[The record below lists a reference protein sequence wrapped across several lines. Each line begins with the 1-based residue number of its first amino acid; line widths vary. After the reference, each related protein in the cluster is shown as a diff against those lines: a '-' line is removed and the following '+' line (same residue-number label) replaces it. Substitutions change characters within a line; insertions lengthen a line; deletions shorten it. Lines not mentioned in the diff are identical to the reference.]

1 MGWLNNRIGLG
12 LEITSATLLVGQLAG
27 QRMLQ
32 AIRPSLADVVESAS
46 RTPDDD
52 LTTQAPGYAITSAR
66 HESQYSRLFRS

>member
-1 MGWLNNRIGLG
+1 MKALPY
-12 LEITSATLLVGQLAG
+12 GQLAG

-32 AIRPSLADVVESAS
+32 ALRPALALTVRGA
-46 RTPDDD
+46 TICPDDR